1 MATLLDNSF
10 APMPHTPFVLEL
22 GGLRLDLIRQEA
34 SVDGLP
40 VHLTLSEL
48 KLLSLL
54 AEQPGVAVPRTTLM
68 RRLWA
73 SDHVGDG
80 HACEVHI
87 SNLRRKIEQD
97 PTRPRRLVTV
107 RGIGYKLVPA

>member
-1 MATLLDNSF
+1 MATMLAAD
-10 APMPHTPFVLEL
+10 APFVLEV
-22 GGLRLDLIRQEA
+22 GGLCLDLIRQEA
-34 SVDGLP
+34 YVEGRR

-48 KLLSLL
+48 KLLTLL
-54 AEQPGVAVPRTTLM
+54 AAQPGVPVPRAELM

-87 SNLRRKIEQD
+87 SNLRRKLESD
-97 PTRPRRLVTV
+97 PLRPRRLVTV
-107 RGIGYKLVPA
+107 RGVGYKLVPI